1 MALARSTRRKEERF
15 ELRLET
21 DRRRL
26 LDQAAKASGVS
37 TSAFVLEH
45 ATLAAQQTLADRT
58 SFVLS
63 PEQWDAFVE
72 LLDRPVQPVE
82 GLARFLAGPSVQD
95 LE

>member
-1 MALARSTRRKEERF
+1 MAVTRSAPRKEDRL
-15 ELRLET
+15 ELRLES
-21 DRRRL
+21 DRRQL
-26 LDQAAKASGVS
+26 LDQAAKASGLS
-37 TSAFVLEH
+37 TSAFVLQH

-82 GLARFLAGPSVQD
+82 DLARFLAGPSVQD

>member
-1 MALARSTRRKEERF
+1 MALARTTRRKEERL
-15 ELRLET
+15 ELRLEA